1 MDFAS
6 SILQSAASSLA
17 AAAKPT
23 LASHYTPDQGGKPLQ
38 VGVWRVTRAK
48 HVSSG
53 KLVSLWAADKASLVH
68 SASTS
73 GAGHRD
79 RDHADRLKRALDVLK
94 KEAGLPCGPLHGLS
108 DSLTDTVVAG
118 RFVVEVEAPLHPRNG
133 RTHGR
138 IKVKPACLPKIL
150 LL

>member
-38 VGVWRVTRAK
+38 VGVWRVTRAR

-53 KLVSLWAADKASLVH
+53 KLVSIWTADKASLVN
-68 SASTS
+68 SSSSS

-94 KEAGLPCGPLHGLS
+94 KEAGPPSPLWPSTRPLR
-108 DSLTDTVVAG
+108 LTD
-118 RFVVEVEAPLHPRNG
+118 
-133 RTHGR
+133 
-138 IKVKPACLPKIL
+138 
-150 LL
+150 

>member
-23 LASHYTPDQGGKPLQ
+23 LASHYTPDQAAKPLQ

-53 KLVSLWAADKASLVH
+53 KQVSIWTVDKASLVN
-68 SASTS
+68 SAS

-94 KEAGLPCGPLHGLS
+94 KEAGQSPLCPLHGLS
-108 DSLTDTVVAG
+108 D
-118 RFVVEVEAPLHPRNG
+118 
-133 RTHGR
+133 
-138 IKVKPACLPKIL
+138 
-150 LL
+150 